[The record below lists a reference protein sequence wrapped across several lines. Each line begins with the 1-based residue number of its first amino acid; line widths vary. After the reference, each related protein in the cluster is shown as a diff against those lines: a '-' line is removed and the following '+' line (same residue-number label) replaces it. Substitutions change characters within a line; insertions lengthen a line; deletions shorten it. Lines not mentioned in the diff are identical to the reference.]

1 VLISLA
7 PMSPTPTPTPT
18 SVPPPTPPVAPA
30 RTNRSKR
37 ADASAASVAPE
48 RETCAPDDPPVKK
61 RSRAH
66 AKAAAKPSR
75 KEQLRALGMKLR
87 HALSVLSAVAI
98 FVGLGWAAREGHRWL
113 RTTAR
118 FNARDITVTGL
129 GRTPREDVLRA
140 VGLDVPRNVLS
151 VDCERAARA
160 IEGLPWVSRAT
171 VTRRLPGVVTI
182 GVEER
187 SPAAIVAAGSMYL
200 VAADGSVFKRA
211 MPGDPSDLPVI
222 TGVPRDTF
230 EQDPAGAREEVRDAL
245 ALLADVEASAVGTAL
260 RIEEVHREG
269 TGDLSVVVGGTHVW
283 LGRGPYRAK
292 LTRLRV
298 VLRELERR
306 GLRASEIHLETDRN
320 PERVTVRLNAG
331 A

>member
-1 VLISLA
+1 
-7 PMSPTPTPTPT
+7 MSPTPSTTPT
-18 SVPPPTPPVAPA
+18 SAPPTPA
-30 RTNRSKR
+30 RANRSKR
-37 ADASAASVAPE
+37 PDATAVSPE
-48 RETCAPDDPPVKK
+48 RETCAADAPPAKA

-75 KEQLRALGMKLR
+75 KERLRALGTRLR
-87 HALSVLSAVAI
+87 QALSVLSAVAI
-98 FVGLGWAAREGHRWL
+98 LVGAGVGAREGHRWL

-129 GRTPREDVLRA
+129 GRSTREDVLRA
-140 VGLDVPRNVLS
+140 VGLDAPRNVLS
-151 VDCERAARA
+151 IDCDRAARA
-160 IEGLPWVSRAT
+160 IEALPWVSRAT

-187 SPAAIVAAGSMYL
+187 SPAAVVAAGGMYL
-200 VAADGSVFKRA
+200 VAGDGSLFKRA
-211 MPGDPSDLPVI
+211 MPGDPADLPVI
-222 TGVPRDTF
+222 TGVPRGTF

-245 ALLADVEASAVGTAL
+245 ALLADVEASAVGAAL
-260 RIEEVHREG
+260 RIEEVHREI

-320 PERVTVRLNAG
+320 PERVTVRLTAG

>member
-1 VLISLA
+1 
-7 PMSPTPTPTPT
+7 MSPTPNSTPT
-18 SVPPPTPPVAPA
+18 SAPSTVPPAAPA
-30 RTNRSKR
+30 PPATTTRANRSKR
-37 ADASAASVAPE
+37 PDASAATAPPP
-48 RETCAPDDPPVKK
+48 RETCAPDAPPAKT

-66 AKAAAKPSR
+66 PKAAAKPSR
-75 KEQLRALGMKLR
+75 KDRLRALGLRLR

-98 FVGLGWAAREGHRWL
+98 LVGVGVGAREGHRWL

-129 GRTPREDVLRA
+129 GRTPREEVLHA
-140 VGLDVPRNVLS
+140 VGLDLPRNVLS
-151 VDCERAARA
+151 IDCDRAARA
-160 IEGLPWVSRAT
+160 IEALPWVSRAT

-187 SPAAIVAAGSMYL
+187 SPAAVVAAGSMYL
-200 VAADGSVFKRA
+200 VAGDGALFKRA
-211 MPGDPSDLPVI
+211 MPGDPTDLPVI

-230 EQDPAGAREEVRDAL
+230 EQDPASAREEVRDAL
-245 ALLADVEASAVGTAL
+245 ALLADVEASAVGAAL
-260 RIEEVHREG
+260 RIEEVHREI

-320 PERVTVRLNAG
+320 PERVTVRLSAG